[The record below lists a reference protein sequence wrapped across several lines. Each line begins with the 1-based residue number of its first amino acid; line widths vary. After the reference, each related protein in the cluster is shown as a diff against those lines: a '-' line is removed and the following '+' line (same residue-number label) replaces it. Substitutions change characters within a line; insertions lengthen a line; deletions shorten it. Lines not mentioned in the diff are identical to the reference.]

1 MVNLTKE
8 EESLR
13 RQGNLL
19 KELKEHKGW
28 QEVLLPFLRL
38 KLHNSWVDPREGKDN
53 EEFMRRY
60 NLAFA
65 FAKTSQEII
74 DYIDRMIEESEALT
88 KKEKDEEVNVL
99 RDAVS

>member
-1 MVNLTKE
+1 
-8 EESLR
+8 
-13 RQGNLL
+13 
-19 KELKEHKGW
+19 
-28 QEVLLPFLRL
+28 
-38 KLHNSWVDPREGKDN
+38 
-53 EEFMRRY
+53 MRRY